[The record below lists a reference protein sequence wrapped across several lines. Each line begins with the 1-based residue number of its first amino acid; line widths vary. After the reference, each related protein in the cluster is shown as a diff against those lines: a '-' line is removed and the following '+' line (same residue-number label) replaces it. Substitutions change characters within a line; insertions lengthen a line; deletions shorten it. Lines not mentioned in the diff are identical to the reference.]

1 MRVDECAQLGVQR
14 VRVVARWMRFGRVPH
29 ESEINSS
36 DTSGS
41 VIVAG
46 AQM

>member
-1 MRVDECAQLGVQR
+1 MRVDECVQLGVLR
-14 VRVVARWMRFGRVPH
+14 VKVVARWMRFGRVPH

-36 DTSGS
+36 DTSGN